1 MYYSSERTG
10 REEGRA
16 GLSGELG
23 GRQLSRSG
31 GLFGGAAAAAGGGSG
46 RGGGLLG
53 HGKGLLAAEMV
64 ERLRN
69 VGVLGLQATTTTQ
82 MSCMIQ

>member
-10 REEGRA
+10 REEGRT

-23 GRQLSRSG
+23 GRQLGRSG
-31 GLFGGAAAAAGGGSG
+31 GLLGGAAAAGGGG
-46 RGGGLLG
+46 RGGGGLLG

-82 MSCMIQ
+82 MSFLIQ